1 MLGDYIA
8 IATSDLAIYA
18 NGQKFVS
25 LHGSLTPDEME
36 IPLIVFD
43 WRDASLQIYISTVWI
58 RAEIERSEKSPFSA
72 IFLISSGP
80 YFDSG

>member
-1 MLGDYIA
+1 MENKIDYIA

-36 IPLIVFD
+36 IPLIVF
-43 WRDASLQIYISTVWI
+43 
-58 RAEIERSEKSPFSA
+58 E
-72 IFLISSGP
+72 
-80 YFDSG
+80 